1 MQIISNI
8 ALISINETLVIQLIS
23 FLVFLFLINKIMFR
37 PLVDTM
43 SERDS
48 YIDGIHQGIEDTAQE
63 MQDILNQLKEREAA
77 IRGEAY
83 DLRSSLEHEGSQKA
97 AEIYAKLQAEIAA
110 LKQKNEA
117 DVEKQVQE
125 AKKHLL
131 KESEALASQ
140 IMEKVLDRRLA

>member
-8 ALISINETLVIQLIS
+8 ALISINETMVIQLIS

-43 SERDS
+43 SERDA
-48 YIDGIHQGIEDTAQE
+48 YIDGIHQGIEDTSQE

-77 IRGEAY
+77 IRGEAN
-83 DLRSSLEHEGSQKA
+83 DLRFALETEGSKA
-97 AEIYAKLQAEIAA
+97 ASEIHAKLQAEIAA

-117 DVEKQVQE
+117 EVQKQVQE

-131 KESEALASQ
+131 KESEALATQ

>member
-1 MQIISNI
+1 MQIISNV

-23 FLVFLFLINKIMFR
+23 FLIFLFLINRIMFR
-37 PLVDTM
+37 PMVDTM
-43 SERDS
+43 SERDA

-63 MQDILNQLKEREAA
+63 MQDIRNQLKEREAA
-77 IRGEAY
+77 IRGEAFN
-83 DLRSSLEHEGSQKA
+83 LKFALEQEGSQTA
-97 AEIYAKLQAEIAA
+97 SEIYAKLQAEIAA

-131 KESEALASQ
+131 IESEALASQ